1 MGRSGESDQELQITP
16 LNSQLSTLHSKV
28 YALVD
33 CDNFFCSC
41 ERVFRPDLE
50 GVPLVVLSNND
61 GCVVARSKEAKKIGV
76 PMGLPYYQMKERFP
90 DRGIM
95 AFSSNYVLYA
105 DMSARVMATL
115 RLEAPEVHQYSIDE
129 AFLDLSGMELFDL
142 KAWGEALAA
151 KVRKWTG
158 IPVSLGIAPTKTLAK
173 VAARFAKKYEGYRK
187 CCLIAT
193 DEQREKALR
202 LTEAGD
208 VWGIGRRHAR
218 SLKLRQ
224 VYSAY
229 DFTQKPRYWVRKF
242 YHVTGERTWLELLG
256 RDVLPFD
263 SMEHKKQSIVTSRTF
278 PGMYE
283 TVEELLPH
291 VANYAA
297 RCALKL
303 RRQKSVCAVLSVF
316 ARTNPFREDLPQHS
330 GVATHVFTTP
340 TSNTGEIVEAALNK
354 LRELYRPGFKY
365 KKAGVMVERIT
376 SGEAIQPDLFDFDP
390 ERRSRLDTVASTMDR
405 INAEM
410 GNDTLILA
418 SQQYPEGDSQISR
431 PGDPERHKPVRF
443 SRAIRRDI
451 LSPEYSTRLDAFIV
465 K

>member
-1 MGRSGESDQELQITP
+1 M
-16 LNSQLSTLHSKV
+16 

-61 GCVVARSKEAKKIGV
+61 GCVVARSKESKKMGV

-90 DRGIM
+90 DSGIM
-95 AFSSNYVLYA
+95 AFSSNYELYA

-115 RLEAPEVHQYSIDE
+115 RTEAPEVHQYSIDE
-129 AFLDLSGMELFDL
+129 AFLDLHGMDRFDL
-142 KAWGEALAA
+142 KKWGEEVAD
-151 KVRKWTG
+151 KVRRWTG

-173 VAARFAKKYEGYRK
+173 VAARFAKKYEGYHK
-187 CCLIAT
+187 CCVIST
-193 DEQREKALR
+193 DSQREKALM
-202 LTEAGD
+202 LTDAAD
-208 VWGIGRRHAR
+208 IWGIGRRHAR
-218 SLKLRQ
+218 SLKIRG
-224 VYSAY
+224 VFTAY
-229 DFTQKPRYWVRKF
+229 DFTKKSRNWVRKF

-263 SMEHKKQSIVTSRTF
+263 SMERKKQSIVTSRTF
-278 PGMYE
+278 PGMF
-283 TVEELLPH
+283 TSVEELIPH

-303 RRQKSVCAVLSVF
+303 RKQKSVCAMLTVF
-316 ARTNPFREDLPQHS
+316 ARTNPFREDLPQYHGS
-330 GVATHVFTTP
+330 ATHLFVTP
-340 TSNTGEIVEAALNK
+340 TATTGEIVEAAIRM
-354 LRELYRPGFKY
+354 LRQMYRTGYHY

-376 SGEAIQPDLFDFDP
+376 SGEAVQPDLFEFDP
-390 ERRSRLDTVASTMDR
+390 ERRSKLDAVASAMDR
-405 INAEM
+405 INAHL

-418 SQQYPEGDSQISR
+418 SQQYPDKEKDGRTI
-431 PGDPERHKPVRF
+431 RF
-443 SRAIRRDI
+443 SKAVKRDI
-451 LSPEYSTRLDAFIV
+451 LSPNYSTSLNSFQV

>member
-1 MGRSGESDQELQITP
+1 M
-16 LNSQLSTLHSKV
+16 

-90 DRGIM
+90 DRGIC

-115 RLEAPEVHQYSIDE
+115 RLDAPAVHQYSIDE
-129 AFLDLSGMELFDL
+129 AFLDLNGMDRFDL
-142 KAWGEALAA
+142 KRWGEDVAA
-151 KVRKWTG
+151 KVKKWTG
-158 IPVSLGIAPTKTLAK
+158 IPVSIGIAPTKTLAK
-173 VAARFAKKYEGYRK
+173 VAARFAKKYEGYHK

-208 VWGIGRRHAR
+208 IWGIGRRHAR
-218 SLKLRQ
+218 SLKLRG
-224 VYSAY
+224 VFTAY
-229 DFTQKPRYWVRKF
+229 DFTKKPRYWVRKF

-256 RDVLPFD
+256 RDVLPME
-263 SMEHKKQSIVTSRTF
+263 SMERKKQSIVTSRTF
-278 PGMYE
+278 PGMFT
-283 TVEELLPH
+283 TVAELTPH

-303 RRQKSVCAVLSVF
+303 RKQKSVSALLTVF
-316 ARTNPFREDLPQHS
+316 ARTNPFREDLPQYS
-330 GVATHVFTTP
+330 GYATHIFPTP
-340 TSNTGEIVEAALNK
+340 TSNTGEIVDAALK
-354 LRELYRPGFKY
+354 MLREMYRPGFHY
-365 KKAGVMVERIT
+365 KRAGVMVDRIT
-376 SGEAIQPDLFDFDP
+376 SADAIQPDLFEFDP
-390 ERRSRLDTVASTMDR
+390 ERRGRLDAVAKVMDK
-405 INAEM
+405 INARL

-418 SQQYPEGDSQISR
+418 SQQYPEKDT
-431 PGDPERHKPVRF
+431 PGEERSKNVKF
-443 SRAIRRDI
+443 SRAIKRDI
-451 LSPEYSTRLDAFIV
+451 LSPPYSTSLDAFQV

>member
-1 MGRSGESDQELQITP
+1 M
-16 LNSQLSTLHSKV
+16 

-41 ERVFRPDLE
+41 ERAFRPDLE

-61 GCVVARSKEAKKIGV
+61 GCVVARSREAKKIGV
-76 PMGLPYYQMKERFP
+76 PMGIPYYQMKEKFP
-90 DRGIM
+90 DRGII

-115 RLEAPEVHQYSIDE
+115 RLEAPEVYQYSIDE
-129 AFLDLSGMELFDL
+129 AFLDLKGMERFDL
-142 KAWGEALAA
+142 KEWGEALAR

-158 IPVSLGIAPTKTLAK
+158 IPISIGIAPSKTLAK
-173 VAARFAKKYEGYRK
+173 VAARFAKKYKGYNK
-187 CCLIAT
+187 CCVIAT
-193 DEQREKALR
+193 DEQREKALK

-208 VWGIGRRHAR
+208 IWGIGRRHAR

-229 DFTQKPRYWVRKF
+229 DFTRKPRYWIRKF

-256 RDVLPFD
+256 RDILPME
-263 SMEHKKQSIVTSRTF
+263 SMERKKQSIVTSRTF
-278 PGMYE
+278 PTMYS
-283 TVEELLPH
+283 TVQELTPH

-303 RRQKSVCAVLSVF
+303 RKQKSVCAVLSVF
-316 ARTNPFREDLPQHS
+316 ARTNPFREDLPQYS
-330 GVATHVFTTP
+330 GFETHVFTTP
-340 TSNTGEIVEAALNK
+340 TSNTGEIVAAALGM
-354 LRELYRPGFKY
+354 LRQLYRPGFQY
-365 KKAGVMVERIT
+365 KRAGVMVERIT
-376 SGEAIQPDLFDFDP
+376 SGEAVQPDLFEFDP
-390 ERRSRLDTVASTMDR
+390 VKRGKLDAVASAMDR
-405 INAEM
+405 INASM

-418 SQQYPEGDSQISR
+418 SQQYGVGDKEIKKSSEKGTR
-431 PGDPERHKPVRF
+431 LREKPVRF
-443 SRAIRRDI
+443 SQAIKRDI
-451 LSPEYSTRLDAFIV
+451 LSPEYSTRIGDFIV

>member
-1 MGRSGESDQELQITP
+1 M
-16 LNSQLSTLHSKV
+16 

-90 DRGIM
+90 SSGIQ

-105 DMSARVMATL
+105 DMSSRVMATL
-115 RLEAPEVHQYSIDE
+115 RLEAPALYQYSIDE
-129 AFLDLSGMELFDL
+129 AFLDLREMDKFDI
-142 KAWGEALAA
+142 KKWGENLAY
-151 KVRKWTG
+151 KVWKWTG
-158 IPVSLGIAPTKTLAK
+158 ISVSIGIAPTKTLAK
-173 VAARFAKKYEGYRK
+173 VAARFAKKYDGYRK

-193 DEQREKALR
+193 DEQREKALK
-202 LTEAGD
+202 LTDAAD
-208 VWGIGRRHAR
+208 IWGIGRRHAR
-218 SLKLRQ
+218 SLKLRG
-224 VYSAY
+224 VCSAY
-229 DFTQKPRYWVRKF
+229 EFTCKPRYWVRKF

-263 SMEHKKQSIVTSRTF
+263 CMDRKKQSIVTSRTF
-278 PGMYE
+278 PGMY
-283 TVEELLPH
+283 TMVEDLVPH

-303 RRQKSVCAVLSVF
+303 RKQKSVCGMLTVF
-316 ARTNPFREDLPQHS
+316 ARTNPFREDLPQYH
-330 GVATHVFTTP
+330 GAATHIFTTP
-340 TSNTGEIVEAALNK
+340 TANTGEIVEAALK
-354 LRELYRPGFKY
+354 MLKEMYRGGFHY
-365 KKAGVMVERIT
+365 KRAGVLVERIT
-376 SGEAIQPDLFDFDP
+376 SGAALQPDLFEFDP
-390 ERRSRLDTVASTMDR
+390 ERRSRLDTIASTMDR
-405 INAEM
+405 INARL

-418 SQQYPEGDSQISR
+418 SQQYPEKDESG
-431 PGDPERHKPVRF
+431 KTVKF
-443 SRAIRRDI
+443 SRAIKRDI
-451 LSPEYSTRLDAFIV
+451 LSPNYSTSLDGFVV

>member
-1 MGRSGESDQELQITP
+1 M
-16 LNSQLSTLHSKV
+16 
-28 YALVD
+28 YALID

-90 DRGIM
+90 ASGIV

-115 RLEAPEVHQYSIDE
+115 RLNAPEVHQYSIDE
-129 AFLDLSGMELFDL
+129 AFLDLKGMERFDL
-142 KAWGEALAA
+142 AEWGRELAA
-151 KVRKWTG
+151 KVKKWTG
-158 IPVSLGIAPTKTLAK
+158 IPISIGIAPTKTLAK

-187 CCLIAT
+187 CCVIAT

-202 LTEAGD
+202 LTD
-208 VWGIGRRHAR
+208 VSDIWGIGRRHAR
-218 SLKLRQ
+218 SLKIRG

-229 DFTQKPRYWVRKF
+229 DFTRKTRSWVRKF

-256 RDVLPFD
+256 RDVLP
-263 SMEHKKQSIVTSRTF
+263 MEGMERQRQSIVTSRTF
-278 PGMYE
+278 PGMFT
-283 TVEELLPH
+283 TVDELTPH
-291 VANYAA
+291 IANYAA

-303 RRQKSVCAVLSVF
+303 RKQKSVCGLLTVF
-316 ARTNPFREDLPQHS
+316 ARTNPFREDLPQYIAS
-330 GVATHVFTTP
+330 ATHLFTTP
-340 TSNTGEIVEAALNK
+340 TANTGEIVEAALAK
-354 LRELYRPGFKY
+354 LRELFVAGYHY
-365 KKAGVMVERIT
+365 KRAGVMVDRIT
-376 SGEAIQPDLFDFDP
+376 SSEAVQPDLFEFDP
-390 ERRSRLDTVASTMDR
+390 DRRSKLDAVAGAMDR
-405 INAEM
+405 INSRL

-418 SQQYPEGDSQISR
+418 SQQYPASR
-431 PGDPERHKPVRF
+431 PDKGEKEKPKPVKF
-443 SRAIRRDI
+443 KDAIRRDMK
-451 LSPEYSTRLDAFIV
+451 SPDYSTSLDAFEV